1 MELIIGRKG
10 NCPRN
15 IPPQHT
21 KASREHARL
30 RCLPEG
36 DYEIEGIDGRTFSVN
51 GKTFNKKVVKIDTL
65 VTFGDFTTTVKWLLK
80 EETVKQPYSGE
91 KEDVKPNSPV
101 KELSNPLPP
110 PIPNK
115 ERPSLPTNKEEGAT
129 TYSYIIG
136 REGNTP
142 LRVPA
147 VHTTVSRKHAMLKLV
162 AMDQYEIEGIGQRVF
177 MVNGETK
184 QSAVVGLDTP
194 LQFGIDFKT
203 TVRQLLKIV
212 PSPPPPPPPP
222 PSPAG
227 YEHLEKIW
235 RDYNDTK
242 QRLSISVSRLN
253 NARMVVLPLGSGLS
267 IAASLLGAGDNT
279 WKFIG
284 SIIGVIFSVLV
295 SIIIGQLSVK
305 RQRRVQTETEE
316 LTAKFMLEYVCP
328 NPKCKHFLGY
338 TPPAVLK
345 AKNVCP
351 YCKAKLSES

>member
-30 RCLPEG
+30 RCLPDG
-36 DYEIEGIDGRTFSVN
+36 DYEIEGIEGRTFTVN
-51 GKTFNKKVVKIDTL
+51 GKAFNKKVVQVDTL
-65 VTFGDFTTTVKWLLK
+65 VTFGDFTTTVSWLLK
-80 EETVKQPYSGE
+80 KDTIKQPE
-91 KEDVKPNSPV
+91 LPPKKDVKPIPEN
-101 KELSNPLPP
+101 KLSVPP
-110 PIPNK
+110 PPPVPHK
-115 ERPSLPTNKEEGAT
+115 EQPSLSANKEEGAT

-147 VHTTVSRKHAMLKLV
+147 AHTTVSRKHAMLKLV
-162 AMDQYEIEGIGQRVF
+162 SMDKYEVEGIGPRVF

-184 QSAVVGLDTP
+184 QRAVVGLDTP
-194 LQFGIDFKT
+194 LQFGIDFRI
-203 TVRQLLKIV
+203 TVRQLLKIA
-212 PSPPPPPPPP
+212 PPPPPPP
-222 PSPAG
+222 PAG

-235 RDYNDTK
+235 REYNDTK

-267 IAASLLGAGDNT
+267 IAASVIGAGDNT

-284 SIIGVIFSVLV
+284 SIIGIIFSVLV
-295 SIIIGQLSVK
+295 SIIIGQLSIK
-305 RQRRVQTETEE
+305 RQRRVQAETEE

-328 NPKCKHFLGY
+328 NPKCRHFLGY